1 MIISDQTGQVLPGTI
16 LSLSM
21 VGGLGVTATPALTDF
36 VEEAERVS
44 LKYAHS
50 ALETSLNVNHMLA
63 GLKQSG
69 KLIIDGQTVKLKHGY
84 PVADIAELEK
94 VASFGTQILER
105 NSSNSIKVWSL
116 YKSWCFVYTEA
127 AKNGSVTTSA
137 QIGEINAASEG
148 KCKS

>member
-1 MIISDQTGQVLPGTI
+1 MIFSNQSGQVLPGTI

-21 VGGLGVTATPALTDF
+21 AGGLGVTATPAMTNF

-50 ALETSLNVNHMLA
+50 ALETSLKINHLLA
-63 GLKQSG
+63 GLNQSG

-84 PVADIAELEK
+84 PIADIAELEK
-94 VASFGTQILER
+94 VTSFGTQILER
-105 NSSNSIKVWSL
+105 DSSQSIKVWSL

-127 AKNGSVTTSA
+127 EKNGSVTIPA
-137 QIGEINAASEG
+137 QTGKINAASEG
-148 KCKS
+148 VCTN